1 MARDE
6 QQTNLINDLIT
17 ARKKAKLTQSEVAT
31 KMGVHLTMVQRIENK
46 KTDERTL
53 GTLYKY
59 AEAVGAD
66 IQLSAQSRIT
76 TVTGL

>member
-53 GTLYKY
+53 GTLDKY